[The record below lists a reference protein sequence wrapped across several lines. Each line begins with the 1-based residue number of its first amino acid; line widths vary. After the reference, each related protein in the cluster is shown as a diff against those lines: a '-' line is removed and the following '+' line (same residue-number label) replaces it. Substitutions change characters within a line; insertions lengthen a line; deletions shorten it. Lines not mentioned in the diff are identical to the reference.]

1 VDLILI
7 NQYGADEGLPDMTA
21 GLSLPVLQDTAE
33 DAVFSSYNASK
44 WFLYIIDRDGQ
55 MVLLHYDMDYD
66 TEEERLLAEIA
77 AVVAP

>member
-1 VDLILI
+1 MDLILI